1 MWNAAIVNWNIPETT
16 MNIQRTFTTL
26 FVAGSLAASAAI
38 AADAPAGD
46 FSRLSTQYA
55 GWAGSKSNADNLIGG
70 MRSGSSITLVTTGT
84 GRSVSLAGFTPARAM
99 TYGEISAALSGA
111 RQNLSRMGV
120 AQPNAEQI
128 QAALIGG
135 DVEIANGSSRQLAG
149 VIVPRG

>member
-1 MWNAAIVNWNIPETT
+1 MK
-16 MNIQRTFTTL
+16 IQRTFAAL
-26 FVAGSLAASAAI
+26 LVAGSLAASAAI

-55 GWAGSKSNADNLIGG
+55 GWAGGKSNVDNLITG
-70 MRSGSSITLVTTGT
+70 MRSGSSITLVTTGN
-84 GRSVSLAGFTPARAM
+84 GRGVSLAGFTPARAM
-99 TYGEISAALSGA
+99 SYGEISTALSGA
-111 RQNLSRMGV
+111 RQNLARMGV

-135 DVEIANGSSRQLAG
+135 DVEVASGASRQLAG